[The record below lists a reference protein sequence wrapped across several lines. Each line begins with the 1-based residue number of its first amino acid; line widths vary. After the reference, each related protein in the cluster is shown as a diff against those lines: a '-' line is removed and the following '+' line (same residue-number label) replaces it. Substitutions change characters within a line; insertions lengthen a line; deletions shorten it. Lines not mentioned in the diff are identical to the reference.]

1 MRKATLERTTKETSV
16 SASVNLDG
24 SGIYD
29 IDTGIGFLDH
39 MMEQLSRHSLIDLTL
54 RAKGDTHIDF
64 HHTTED
70 VGIVVGQAIAD
81 ALGDLRGITRYG
93 SAIIP
98 MDETCTRC
106 SVDISGRPF
115 IIFKVSFSRD
125 KLGEMDT
132 ELFLEWFRAFAQGAG
147 MTLHVENM
155 YGENNHH
162 IIESSYKALARAMRQ
177 AIEIDPRKSNAI
189 PSTKGMIGDKSD

>member
-39 MMEQLSRHSLIDLTL
+39 MMEQLSRHSLIDLTI

-115 IIFKVSFSRD
+115 IIFKVSFCRD